1 MPIACDVRR
10 AAGRARAQRSS
21 ASPGA
26 RTLTSTAGA
35 TLAAARANS
44 WGGSVSRRARSR
56 WRRGKNVPQWIGTA
70 MPRLDQRERLGRA
83 LGIEV
88 PRAELRP
95 PAPDR
100 DQGEVERAQL
110 GHLVEQIG
118 VAGEVDAQ
126 AVPLDDEAERLGL
139 RAQGRPGSRRARRA
153 RRAHVRRRSRS
164 VPPGA
169 SSVSA
174 AKPSLAASRPAPTGT
189 TSRVRS
195 RSRSRSEGRS
205 RWSWW
210 TCEMS
215 TASSSSWCARIDRP
229 ADAPQVQHALA
240 QHRVGQD
247 ARAAELDQHRRVP
260 EPGDAARHR

>member
-1 MPIACDVRR
+1 M
-10 AAGRARAQRSS
+10 
-21 ASPGA
+21 
-26 RTLTSTAGA
+26 
-35 TLAAARANS
+35 
-44 WGGSVSRRARSR
+44 
-56 WRRGKNVPQWIGTA
+56 PQWIGMA
-70 MPRLDQRERLGRA
+70 IARLDQRDRLGRA

-100 DQGEVERAQL
+100 DQGQVERAQL

-118 VAGEVDAQ
+118 VTGEVDAQ
-126 AVPLDDEAERLGL
+126 AVPPRRRS
-139 RAQGRPGSRRARRA
+139 RASRPSCPGAPGSRRARRA
-153 RRAHVRRRSRS
+153 RRAHVRRRCRC

-215 TASSSSWCARIDRP
+215 TASSSSWCARSTGPPTRLRCSMRSRSTGSVRMR
-229 ADAPQVQHALA
+229 APPSSISTVECPSQVTR
-240 QHRVGQD
+240 RVIGRRR
-247 ARAAELDQHRRVP
+247 ARAPRASAGSGGEPPRRRSRP
-260 EPGDAARHR
+260 RRAAPSRAGRAGTG